1 MAIPMATA
9 GEFAE
14 IEAPR
19 TLVMTRWFE
28 KHPLARHDRLSL
40 AERALTGYLNGR

>member
-1 MAIPMATA
+1 MAAA

-19 TLVMTRWFE
+19 TLVMTRRFE
-28 KHPLARHDRLSL
+28 KHPLARQDRHDRFPL
-40 AERALTGYLNGR
+40 AERALTG